1 MHKIIYA
8 SGLTGFIGRNLLPI
22 LLESYDDVIN
32 LGKNNKAIIYRKDHT
47 EQTQISK
54 SLFSKYPSNTFI
66 NLATLY
72 DPSPNSI
79 SNFNDLIEANINFPL
94 NIIENFLMKTNDDL
108 NIVNTSSYMQ
118 LIPLKFQNQYSLSKE
133 IFLNRLKSKTKNI
146 KNLYLF
152 DSFGKGD
159 TRNKVT
165 DIFIK
170 NIINNKEIKIP
181 SNDIH
186 INLSNVDGICSCIKE
201 SIFINQGDYSILSP
215 NTLTLEDLAKK
226 LMKIIGKQVNI
237 IKLNFSHDMFK
248 KVTYLPMNIYPK
260 LPLETFELDLQKR
273 IDEIK

>member
-1 MHKIIYA
+1 LHKIIYA